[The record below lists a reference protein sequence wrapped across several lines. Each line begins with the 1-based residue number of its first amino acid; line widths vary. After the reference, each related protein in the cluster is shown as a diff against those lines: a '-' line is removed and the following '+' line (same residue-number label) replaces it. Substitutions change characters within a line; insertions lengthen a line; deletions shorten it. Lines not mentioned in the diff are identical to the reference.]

1 MCASL
6 LGLHSFTG
14 CDTANAFSGRG
25 KLAALKLLM
34 THDHF
39 RDVFIKLGD
48 GWQLT
53 HDIFKVLEEFTCRL
67 YVTHSE
73 ICDANE
79 IRYEL
84 FRVKD
89 GHVESEQLPPPD
101 RTVSIYM
108 LRGPTIRLPSGIAHC
123 RQIQKYQAH
132 WTVKAGHWVTMENF
146 R

>member
-14 CDTANAFSGRG
+14 CDTANAFSGQG

-89 GHVESEQLPPPD
+89 GHVESEQLPPLTGLSLSTC
-101 RTVSIYM
+101 REGQ
-108 LRGPTIRLPSGIAHC
+108 LLGCHLALHIAG
-123 RQIQKYQAH
+123 RSKS
-132 WTVKAGHWVTMENF
+132 TKSTGL
-146 R
+146 